1 MSKLQKAKHLIPF
14 IDYVPAELK
23 ENQTWEIVY
32 YAIDPTE
39 SDPNNQLKRKRNRV
53 KPMNNK
59 TERRK
64 FAKRIVQSLNEKLAR
79 GWTPFVNE
87 KNVKSFAKLFDTLD
101 IFFNQYQQQYRKGI
115 VRKDTIRAYKSYIN
129 NFKQFVISINQEN
142 LFVNKFDENICR
154 DFLDEIFY
162 ERENSAATHNN
173 YLRFIGVFTR
183 WLIKKRY
190 ISVDFSIH
198 IKKIKESEKRRTV
211 IPKETR
217 DEIFNHLNKHNK
229 GYYHLCRVAY
239 YCLIRRTEF
248 TKLKVSD
255 VILVNGVINIPA
267 HVSKNGKNQM
277 ITIPGILLHSF
288 AAHLK
293 TAKQT
298 DFLFSENF
306 KPGPKQLAPKKI
318 SDTWAALRRQ
328 LKFSKSY
335 QWYSLKDT
343 GITNYLQLGIPTID
357 VKNQA
362 RHHSITQTEAY
373 IPKTILKAVDNIQSA
388 KLNF

>member
-1 MSKLQKAKHLIPF
+1 MSKLQNPKNLIPF
-14 IDYVPAELK
+14 IDYVPAELR

-32 YAIDPTE
+32 YAIDPSE
-39 SDPNNQLKRKRNRV
+39 INVSKQLKRKRIRV
-53 KPMNNK
+53 KPMKNK

-64 FAKRIVQSLNEKLAR
+64 YAKRIVQKLNEKLPK
-79 GWTPFVNE
+79 GWTPFINE

-101 IFFNQYQQQYRKGI
+101 IFLNKYNQQLKKGV

-129 NFKQFVISINQEN
+129 NFKQYLISINKEH
-142 LFVNKFDENICR
+142 LFINSFNEDLCR

-173 YLRFIGVFTR
+173 YLRFIGVFNR

-190 ISVDFSIH
+190 LSVDFTIH
-198 IKKIKESEKRRTV
+198 IKKIKESEKKRTI
-211 IPKETR
+211 IPKEVR
-217 DEIFNHLNKHNK
+217 DIIFKHIYDYDK
-229 GYYHLCRVAY
+229 GYYHLCKVAF
-239 YCLIRRTEF
+239 YCLIRRTEM
-248 TKLKVSD
+248 TKLKVND
-255 VILVNGVINIPA
+255 VILKNGIINIPSY
-267 HVSKNGKNQM
+267 VSKNGKTQM
-277 ITIPGILLHSF
+277 VTIPGELMHSF
-288 AAHLK
+288 AKHLK
-293 TAKQT
+293 NAKNS

-306 KPGPKQLAPKKI
+306 KPGPNQLDPKRI
-318 SDTWAALRRQ
+318 SDTWARIRKK
-328 LKFSKSY
+328 LKFSNTY

-373 IPKTILKAVDNIQSA
+373 IPKTILKAVGNIQYAS
-388 KLNF
+388 LNF